1 MSPEETLRLAD
12 LDAAAFYVD
21 GAGARAALEQRRQFN
36 AIDTQSA
43 SKVDLI
49 VRKER
54 PYSLE
59 ELARRQ
65 YVDLSFDRP
74 VAMVT
79 PEDAIL
85 SKLEW
90 AQRSGDSVRQLRDA
104 AGVLELNPGVDRTY
118 IERWAIEQTLQLT
131 SGNREEA
138 ARILDIGARTLY
150 RKLEKY
156 QSDDD
161 GGKQEL
167 ATEE

>member
-1 MSPEETLRLAD
+1 MHAPSFRPASPPNRESR
-12 LDAAAFYVD
+12 
-21 GAGARAALEQRRQFN
+21 
-36 AIDTQSA
+36 
-43 SKVDLI
+43 
-49 VRKER
+49 
-54 PYSLE
+54 YSLE

-118 IERWAIEQTLQLT
+118 IERWAIELGVFEMWQAI
-131 SGNREEA
+131 SKSR
-138 ARILDIGARTLY
+138 D
-150 RKLEKY
+150 
-156 QSDDD
+156 
-161 GGKQEL
+161 
-167 ATEE
+167 TES